1 MLVEKILE
9 KIEELQS
16 ESDRLQEVIDETPV
30 SYTNLGAAERQ
41 ATFNGFIEFLESLLN
56 TNN

>member
-16 ESDRLQEVIDETPV
+16 ESERLQEV
-30 SYTNLGAAERQ
+30 
-41 ATFNGFIEFLESLLN
+41 IEFLESLLN

>member
-1 MLVEKILE
+1 MVVEKILE

-16 ESDRLQEVIDETPV
+16 ESERLQEVIDETPS
-30 SYTNLGAAERQ
+30 SYTYVNVMTRQ
-41 ATFNGFIEFLESLLN
+41 ATISEFIEFLESLLN